1 MSKINLKIVTPEK
14 VIYQND
20 QIDQVSI
27 PTSTGEITVLP
38 NHIPLV
44 SILQSGEMVFKENG
58 QDNYFAL
65 SGGFLEIKDNNE
77 VIILADNVE
86 RAHEINLEKAEAAKA
101 KAEQQMKEIKN
112 REDVDFARLQAVIDR
127 EANRL
132 RVGNKYRKLPKS
144 E

>member
-1 MSKINLKIVTPEK
+1 MSKISLKIVTPEK
-14 VIYQND
+14 IIYQND

-27 PTSTGEITVLP
+27 PTTTGEITVLP

-58 QDNYFAL
+58 QENFFAI
-65 SGGFLEIKDNNE
+65 SGGFLEVKEHSE
-77 VIILADNVE
+77 VLILADNVE
-86 RAHEINLEKAEAAKA
+86 RAHEINIEKAEAAKA
-101 KAEQQMKEIKN
+101 KAEVQMRELHN

-144 E
+144 K

>member
-20 QIDQVSI
+20 QVDQVSI
-27 PTSTGEITVLP
+27 PTTTGEITVLP
-38 NHIPLV
+38 NHVPLV

-58 QDNYFAL
+58 KDNYFAL
-65 SGGFLEIKDNNE
+65 SGGFLEIKENNE
-77 VIILADNVE
+77 VIVLADNVE
-86 RAHEINLEKAEAAKA
+86 RAHEINVERAEAAKA
-101 KAEQQMKEIKN
+101 KAEEEMKNIKN

>member
-27 PTSTGEITVLP
+27 PTTTGEITVLP

-58 QDNYFAL
+58 QDQYFAL
-65 SGGFLEIKDNNE
+65 SGGFLEIKDKNE

-127 EANRL
+127 EVNRL
-132 RVGNKYRKLPKS
+132 RVGNKYRHLKKS

>member
-1 MSKINLKIVTPEK
+1 MSKISLKIVTPEK

-58 QDNYFAL
+58 QDQYFAL
-65 SGGFLEIKDNNE
+65 SGGFLEVKDHSE
-77 VIILADNVE
+77 VLILADNVE
-86 RAHEINLEKAEAAKA
+86 RAHEINIEKAESAKA
-101 KAEQQMKEIKN
+101 RAEEQMKEMKN

-132 RVGNKYRKLPKS
+132 RVGKKYRKLPKS

>member
-1 MSKINLKIVTPEK
+1 MYKIKLKIVTPEK

-20 QIDQVSI
+20 QVEQVSI

-44 SILQSGEMVFKENG
+44 SILKSGGMTFKENG
-58 QDNYFAL
+58 QENYFAI
-65 SGGFLEIKDNNE
+65 SGGFLEIKEHSE

-86 RAHEINLEKAEAAKA
+86 RAHEINLEKAQEAKA
-101 KAEQQMKEIKN
+101 RAEEQMNAIKN

-132 RVGNKYRKLPKS
+132 RVGNKYRHFKKS

>member
-14 VIYQND
+14 IIYQND
-20 QIDQVSI
+20 QVDQVSI
-27 PTSTGEITVLP
+27 PTTTGEITVLP

-58 QDNYFAL
+58 QENFFAL
-65 SGGFLEIKDNNE
+65 SGGFLEVKEHSE
-77 VIILADNVE
+77 VLILADNVE
-86 RAHEINLEKAEAAKA
+86 HAHEINIEKAEAAKA
-101 KAEQQMKEIKN
+101 KAQAQMSELRN
-112 REDVDFARLQAVIDR
+112 AEDVDFAKLQAVIDR

>member
-1 MSKINLKIVTPEK
+1 MNKINLKIVTPEK

-58 QDNYFAL
+58 QDQYFAL
-65 SGGFLEIKDNNE
+65 SGGFLEIKDKNE

-101 KAEQQMKEIKN
+101 KAEEQMKEVKN

-132 RVGNKYRKLPKS
+132 RVGNKYRHLRKS